1 MFSTNTTPAEAALAY
16 ASHHQ
21 WHVFPCFQDKT
32 PRTPHGFKDATR
44 DTAIITAWWERWPD
58 ASIGIATGEV
68 SGIFVLDV
76 DPAHGGADTLRAL
89 EATHQEIPNT
99 PQVLTGG
106 GGAHC
111 YLAYPGFAVTNS
123 AGKLGEGLD
132 VRCDGGYVIAP
143 PSSHP
148 SGGAYAWEI
157 LHDPEDTPLAP
168 VPPWLL
174 GMLAA
179 PAGEVVRY
187 HPPAGEIVERTRNT
201 VLFKTGC
208 AMRAMGL
215 DVGPILA
222 ALRTINTERCN
233 PVLDDEEVVK
243 IAGSV
248 SRYAPG
254 KLTTSDAVDAL
265 AAAHESIT
273 EEHGEHPEGEEE
285 TKSKEPNPLIQSLL
299 SEIFGIEIEA
309 IIQQGVENAHYSVK
323 LAAGLMPLGN
333 AKAFLDQET
342 WRELMLNHGIVPFNR
357 QKQEQWAKILESLL
371 AMVAVEEE
379 DMGTAEWLRD
389 IVLRYSYDRSLP
401 WVGSPSDADVLRES
415 APFSRDDNLYI
426 HTGDLQEYMARKRI
440 SNAGRSVI
448 VAALRAL
455 GFTRGKVFTRDKE
468 NKVITRWYW
477 SGSLPDEK

>member
-1 MFSTNTTPAEAALAY
+1 MFSADATPGEAAIAY
-16 ASHHQ
+16 ALLYG
-21 WHVFPCFQDKT
+21 WHVFPCHRDKT

-44 DTAIITAWWERWPD
+44 DPAIITAWWERWPD
-58 ASIGIATGEV
+58 ASIGIATGKV

-106 GGAHC
+106 GGAHY

-157 LHDPEDTPLAP
+157 LHGPEDTPLAN
-168 VPPWLL
+168 VPAWLL
-174 GMLAA
+174 ALLAA
-179 PAGEVVRY
+179 PANEGGRY
-187 HPPAGEIVERTRNT
+187 HPPAGEIGERTRNT
-201 VLFKTGC
+201 ELFKTGC

-233 PVLDDEEVVK
+233 PALDDEEVVK

-248 SRYAPG
+248 SSYAPG

-265 AAAHESIT
+265 AAAHASIT
-273 EEHGEHPEGEEE
+273 EEKEDDDAPVGEE
-285 TKSKEPNPLIQSLL
+285 PNQLIQSLL

-333 AKAFLDQET
+333 ATAFLDQET
-342 WRELMLNHGIVPFNR
+342 WRELMLVHGIVPFNR
-357 QKQEQWAKILESLL
+357 QKQERWAKVLESLL
-371 AMVAVEEE
+371 AMVVVEEE

-415 APFSRDDNLYI
+415 APFSRDDNLHI

-468 NKVITRWYW
+468 GKGISRWYW
-477 SGSLPDEK
+477 SGSLPNEK